1 MKAAILI
8 EKNKPLH
15 VDNVTLPKKLSFG
28 QVRVRLLASGLCGA
42 QLQEMSGL
50 KGNEKYMPH
59 LIGHEGCGI
68 VEDLGEDVSKV
79 KKGDKVVLHWR
90 KGSGIEAKFAKYLW
104 NDREISGGTVTT
116 LAEKVI
122 VSENRVT
129 AVDKDVDDEFCALL
143 GCGLSTGFSV
153 VNKDA
158 NIKFGETVLIIGCG
172 GVGLSCLQAS
182 KLSLAS
188 TIVGIDINETKRM
201 MVENLGATFYSPVD
215 AEKILNL
222 KIKFDCIIDTTGIL
236 SFVSRFLPTMSEQ
249 GRCILVSQPK
259 PDSQI
264 TISDPIKFFSTSGQT
279 IRSTQA
285 GNFDPDVDIPRYIK
299 VYKNK
304 QINIQSL
311 VTDRYDLANINE
323 AVDKLKSGKSG
334 RIIINF

>member
-1 MKAAILI
+1 M
-8 EKNKPLH
+8 
-15 VDNVTLPKKLSFG
+15 
-28 QVRVRLLASGLCGA
+28 
-42 QLQEMSGL
+42 
-50 KGNEKYMPH
+50 
-59 LIGHEGCGI
+59 IGHEGCGI
-68 VEDLGEDVSKV
+68 VEDVGENVTKV

-90 KGSGIEAKFAKYLW
+90 KGSGIEADFAKYAW
-104 NDREISGGTVTT
+104 NDKEISGGKVTT
-116 LAEKVI
+116 LAEKAI
-122 VSENRVT
+122 ISENRMT
-129 AVDKDVDDEFCALL
+129 PVDKDVDDEFCALL

-158 NIKFGETVLIIGCG
+158 NVKFGETVLVIGCG

-188 TIVGIDINETKRM
+188 TVVGIDINETKRM
-201 MVENLGATFYSPVD
+201 MVENLGAIFYSPVEI
-215 AEKILNL
+215 EKILNL
-222 KIKFDCIIDTTGIL
+222 KFKFDCIIDTTGIL
-236 SFVSRFLPTMSEQ
+236 NIVSRFIPLLSEQ

-311 VTDRYDLANINE
+311 VTDRYDLSAIND
-323 AVDKLKSGKSG
+323 AVDKLKSGQSG